1 MWSGH
6 GRVRR
11 KIIMAKSE
19 RVCVCVYIYNRG
31 REGGREEGKEIYEG
45 RIVGYIEILR

>member
-31 REGGREEGKEIYEG
+31 REGGRKGKKYM
-45 RIVGYIEILR
+45 RVGL